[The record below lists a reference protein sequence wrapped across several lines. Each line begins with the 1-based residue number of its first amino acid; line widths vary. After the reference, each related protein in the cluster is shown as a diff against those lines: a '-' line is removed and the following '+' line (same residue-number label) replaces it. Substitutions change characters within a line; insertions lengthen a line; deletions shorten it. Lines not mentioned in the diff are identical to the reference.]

1 MTLPARSA
9 PRSAPRAAPR
19 HASPQPHAPAVNLT
33 FVGAAQEVTGS
44 CILVETPSLR
54 FLVDCGMFQGG
65 REAGARN
72 REVWHFDPRT
82 IDFVL
87 LTHAHIDHSG
97 LLPRLCALGYRGP
110 VFATDA
116 TVDLLSV
123 MLLDS
128 AFIQESDWARAQR
141 KKTQAPGRG
150 PAVPPPLYTV
160 AQAQACL
167 EQLKGVPYDRELHP
181 HPNVRCR
188 FRDAGHILGSAILEV
203 WLEEGAG
210 AGDGADGSKGKPR
223 GKVRPATK
231 LVFSGDLGQPGRP
244 IVRDPT
250 PIDAADVLVI
260 ESTYGDRLHRPMK
273 ETIDELV
280 FVIEDTLRRRQGN
293 IIIPAFALGR
303 TQELLHLLLG
313 LCREGRLPH
322 LQVFVDSPMADKV
335 TEITWKH
342 GEILDEESR
351 ALLSL
356 RKQQGPWM
364 DLRFTKSVDESIAL
378 NRIKAGAIIVSA
390 SGMCDAG
397 RIKHHLRH
405 HLGRP
410 ECAIVIIGFQ
420 AQGTLGRRLVDGEK
434 RVRILGDDIK
444 VRARIHT
451 IGGLSAHADQAA
463 LMGWLRGFRQ
473 PPGRTFVVHG
483 EAQTA
488 CAFAD
493 RISAELHWSVEAP
506 SRGTRIVL

>member
-1 MTLPARSA
+1 MR
-9 PRSAPRAAPR
+9 
-19 HASPQPHAPAVNLT
+19 LT
-33 FVGAAQEVTGS
+33 FIGAAQEVTGS
-44 CILVETPSLR
+44 CFLVETDDVR

-65 REAGARN
+65 REARARN
-72 REVWHFDPRT
+72 LKAWPFDPRQ

-97 LLPRLCALGYRGP
+97 LLPRLCALGFRGP
-110 VFATDA
+110 VLTTRA

-128 AFIQESDWARAQR
+128 AFIQEAEWARAQR
-141 KKTQAPGRG
+141 KRSHQPRADAP
-150 PAVPPPLYTV
+150 ALLYTV
-160 AQAQACL
+160 AQAEACL
-167 EQLKGVPYDRELHP
+167 EQLQGAAYDEDVQP
-181 HPNVRCR
+181 HAAVRCR

-203 WLEEGAG
+203 WVTE
-210 AGDGADGSKGKPR
+210 KGGTR
-223 GKVRPATK
+223 K

-250 PIDAADVLVI
+250 PIDCADLLVV
-260 ESTYGDRLHRPMK
+260 ESTYGNRLHRPLN

-280 FVIEDTLRRRQGN
+280 FVIDDTLRRRQGN

-303 TQELLHLLLG
+303 TQELLHLLLD
-313 LCREGRLPH
+313 LCRQGKLPH
-322 LQVFVDSPMADKV
+322 LQVFVDSPMANKV
-335 TEITWKH
+335 TEITWQH
-342 GEILDEESR
+342 TEFLDDESR

-356 RKQQGPWM
+356 RRSHPEWM
-364 DLRFTKSVDESIAL
+364 DLRFTRSAQESMAL
-378 NRIKAGAIIVSA
+378 NRIKAGAIIISA

-420 AQGTLGRRLVDGEK
+420 ATGTLGRRLVDGEK
-434 RVRILGDDIK
+434 RVRLFGEDIR
-444 VRARIHT
+444 VRASIHT

-463 LMGWLRGFRQ
+463 LLQWLKGFEKAPQRS
-473 PPGRTFVVHG
+473 FVVHG

-488 CAFAD
+488 CGFAD
-493 RISAELHWSVEAP
+493 RMADELGWSVEAP
-506 SRGTRIVL
+506 APGTRIDL